1 MRKLLLLLALCLAP
15 PLHAADDYRDIK
27 WEALVPKD
35 WDPAKDLKALDVG
48 KLQDS
53 DPRAMEALEKMKA
66 LWDAAP
72 TVPAMAGA
80 KVRLPGFAIPLENKG
95 GKVSEFILVPY
106 FGACIHS
113 PPPPANQIIHAI
125 SARPLKGMRSMD
137 AIWVYGTLGISRAD
151 TPWGKAGYRIEVDKI
166 TPYEEAKRK

>member
-1 MRKLLLLLALCLAP
+1 MRKLLLLLALCLAL
-15 PLHAADDYRDIK
+15 PLQAAEDYKEIG
-27 WEALVPKD
+27 WEALVPKG
-35 WDPAKDLKALDVG
+35 WDPTQDLKALLNSG

-113 PPPPANQIIHAI
+113 PPPPANQIVQVLPH
-125 SARPLKGMRSMD
+125 SPVKGLRSMD
-137 AIWVYGTLGISRAD
+137 AVWITGVLSTVRTDSYMGAAS
-151 TPWGKAGYRIEVDKI
+151 YRIDAQSVA
-166 TPYEEAKRK
+166 PYEEKAH